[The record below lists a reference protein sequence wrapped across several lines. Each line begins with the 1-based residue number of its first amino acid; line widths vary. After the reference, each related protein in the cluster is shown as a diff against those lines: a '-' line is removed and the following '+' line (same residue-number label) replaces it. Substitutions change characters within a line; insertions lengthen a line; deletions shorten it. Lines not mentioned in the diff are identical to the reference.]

1 MALMDLKVNQDNEV
15 CQEEVFKGQLEKRE
29 KLDLLVKL
37 DYLEDAETLVKT
49 VCPVS
54 MECQVNLEN
63 KVLDTLVALADQ
75 VPLEKKV
82 KLENKEI
89 KVPQAPMVYVD
100 HLAHKENLD
109 EMVEEEDLVLMERQ
123 VKRVNLV
130 VLWLVLLVKMVYLD
144 KLVTEANKVH
154 RVLKVKQVFQET
166 TRSDKRVRLD

>member
-15 CQEEVFKGQLEKRE
+15 YQEEVFKGQLEKRE

-130 VLWLVLLVKMVYLD
+130 VLWLALLVKMVYLD
-144 KLVTEANKVH
+144 NLVTEANKVH
-154 RVLKVKQVFQET
+154 RVLKVK
-166 TRSDKRVRLD
+166 